1 VYQPPAFR
9 EDRLDVMHGLMRA
22 HPLAMLVTAGEGG
35 LMANLIP
42 FLIDPAGSEKG
53 LLRAHLARANEQLA
67 ALRAGAEAMVL
78 FQGPNAYVTP
88 NWYVTK
94 AETHKVVPTW
104 NYATVHA
111 WGTPRI
117 LESIDWLRQQVG
129 ELTDASEASQARA
142 WSVDDAPEPF
152 LAAQMKGIVGLEI
165 PISRIEG
172 KWKVSQNR
180 PAADREGVID
190 GLRQSDH
197 PMAELVA
204 ERYKPASD

>member
-1 VYQPPAFR
+1 
-9 EDRLDVMHGLMRA
+9 
-22 HPLAMLVTAGEGG
+22 
-35 LMANLIP
+35 
-42 FLIDPAGSEKG
+42 
-53 LLRAHLARANEQLA
+53 
-67 ALRAGAEAMVL
+67 
-78 FQGPNAYVTP
+78 
-88 NWYVTK
+88 
-94 AETHKVVPTW
+94 
-104 NYATVHA
+104 VHA
-111 WGTPRI
+111 WGMPRI
-117 LESIDWLRQQVG
+117 LESTDWLRRQVG
-129 ELTDASEASQARA
+129 ELTDASEASQPDA

-152 LAAQMKGIVGLEI
+152 LAGQMKGIVGLEI

>member
-1 VYQPPAFR
+1 MYQPPAFR

-78 FQGPNAYVTP
+78 FQGPSAYVTP
-88 NWYVTK
+88 NWYATK

-117 LESIDWLRQQVG
+117 LESTDWLRQQVG

-142 WSVDDAPEPF
+142 WRVDDAPEPF